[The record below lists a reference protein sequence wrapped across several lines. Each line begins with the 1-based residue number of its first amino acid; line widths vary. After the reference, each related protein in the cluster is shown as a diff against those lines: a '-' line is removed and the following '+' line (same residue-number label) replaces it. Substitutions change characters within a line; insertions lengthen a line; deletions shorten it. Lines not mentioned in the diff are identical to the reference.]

1 MCIRDR
7 FSTDGCTLC
16 DKVIDKL
23 FGLSLAQGSELIVT
37 DVSLDDELLNQYG
50 SDIPVIK
57 ISGKILRS
65 PFSDEELLALI
76 EQSTA

>member
-1 MCIRDR
+1 MRIQI

-23 FGLSLAQGSELIVT
+23 FGLSPAQGSELIVT
-37 DVSLDDELLNQYG
+37 DVSLDDELLNRYG
-50 SDIPVIK
+50 ADIPVIK

-65 PFSDEELLALI
+65 PFSDEELLTLI

>member
-1 MCIRDR
+1 MRIQI
-7 FSTDGCTLC
+7 FSTDGCSLC

-23 FGLSLAQGSELIVT
+23 FDLSIDHGLEIYVT
-37 DVSLDDELLNQYG
+37 DVSLDEELINRYG
-50 SDIPVIK
+50 ADIPVIK
-57 ISGKILRS
+57 MSEKILRS